1 MLLDLLGA
9 QTTSELN
16 CSRDLQSDYSVLN
29 SNIEGIKK
37 EIGEAMQCHEDM
49 TVQRDRTAYDL
60 ANCQRS
66 S

>member
-1 MLLDLLGA
+1 MY
-9 QTTSELN
+9 N
-16 CSRDLQSDYSVLN
+16 YCRDLQSDYGVLN
-29 SNIEGIKK
+29 SNMEGIKK
-37 EIGEAMQCHEDM
+37 EIGQAMQCHEDM